1 MKNIATNYKS
11 GKITKAEA
19 IRQIF
24 SKVAKKIVDYN
35 AALSQTKK
43 ELMNN
48 QIKAY
53 YSELQ
58 SATRDMW
65 VDA

>member
-1 MKNIATNYKS
+1 MKHITTNYKS

-24 SKVAKKIVDYN
+24 SKVAEKIIDYS

-43 ELMNN
+43 ELTNS
-48 QIKAY
+48 QIKVY

-58 SATRDMW
+58 SATKDMW